1 MSYLLAFATTFLAVG
16 VFYASFCRIDRMPE
30 GTRRSIRLGYSCL
43 GTAAAALALSP
54 WVPEWRFDPHPLV
67 VALLAAQLSTL
78 IAMRRNWLFG
88 VPGAAVGR

>member
-30 GTRRSIRLGYSCL
+30 GTRASIRFGYSCL
-43 GTAAAALALSP
+43 GAAAAALALSP
-54 WVPEWRFDPHPLV
+54 WVPDWHFSPHPLV

-78 IAMRRNWLFG
+78 VAMRRNWLFG
-88 VPGAAVGR
+88 VPGTAVGR